1 MKKTDRENAET
12 QKLDTVDV
20 VAESNYSTV
29 SEEYNQLFR
38 AWRNDETNEYAFHC
52 RKREKEA
59 VYVEGKGYHDTDPA
73 VEERNTMLRINVV
86 LGMAMLYYLLIENL
100 LTAVLMVAAQLMGLD
115 VGYCY
120 SDGTV
125 YGNQTAVLIILMLK
139 TLLKYLVP
147 ILVFRFSFR
156 LPRRVAYRLKP
167 EEPREIPASLAVA
180 LVVFAVVNIWLM
192 FSSANLLSFSTLGEA
207 YYTVSYM
214 RPVYQAIYLIFE
226 LLMVSILKE
235 VMFHGEILHV
245 LRQFGDWYAIF
256 LTAML
261 AVCAA
266 HSHVTV
272 LMELCMSIVT
282 GIAVL
287 RSGSLLSGILNQIM
301 CHILLFA
308 FFFLEISSNRS
319 LHTYRPLLMAAV
331 LLTGVILCFTVIR
344 PTEKSPALL
353 SQKHYLSGRERIMT
367 LLHFGPLTIIF
378 CLCAFLMVIEVV
390 F

>member
-1 MKKTDRENAET
+1 MKKIKKRNLET

-38 AWRNDETNEYAFHC
+38 AWRNDETNEYAFRC

-59 VYVEGKGYHDTDPA
+59 VYVEGKGYHATDPV

-100 LTAVLMVAAQLMGLD
+100 LTAVLMGAAQLVGLD

-147 ILVFRFSFR
+147 ILVIRFSFR
-156 LPRRVAYRLKP
+156 MPHRMAYRLKP
-167 EEPREIPASLAVA
+167 EEAREIPASLAMT
-180 LVVFAVVNIWLM
+180 LVIFAITNTWFL
-192 FSSANLLSFSTLGEA
+192 FSSANLLSFSTLGGA

-214 RPVYQAIYLIFE
+214 RPSYQVIYLVFE
-226 LLMVSILKE
+226 LFMVCILKE
-235 VMFHGEILHV
+235 VMFHGEALHV
-245 LRQFGDWYAIF
+245 LRQFGDWYAVF
-256 LTAML
+256 LTAIL
-261 AVCAA
+261 AVCAT

-272 LMELCMSIVT
+272 LMELTMSIVT

-287 RSGSLLSGILNQIM
+287 RSGSLLPAILDQIVY
-301 CHILLFA
+301 HVLLFSL
-308 FFFLEISSNRS
+308 FYFEISPNRI
-319 LHTYRPLLMAAV
+319 LHTYRPLLMFAV
-331 LLTGVILCFTVIR
+331 FLLGVFLCIAVIR
-344 PTEKSPALL
+344 PAKKNPALL
-353 SQKHYLSGRERIMT
+353 SQKHYLSFGERIYT

-378 CLCAFLMVIEVV
+378 CLCAILMVIEVV

>member
-1 MKKTDRENAET
+1 MKKTDGKNIQT
-12 QKLDTVDV
+12 QKPDTVDV

-29 SEEYNQLFR
+29 SEEYNTSFR

-52 RKREKEA
+52 RKREKEV
-59 VYVEGKGYHDTDPA
+59 VYVEGKGYHDIDPA

-86 LGMAMLYYLLIENL
+86 LGMAMLYYLLIENM
-100 LTAVLMVAAQLMGLD
+100 LTAVLMGVAQLMGLD

-147 ILVFRFSFR
+147 ILVFHFSFR
-156 LPRRVAYRLKP
+156 MPRRVAYRLRP
-167 EEPREIPASLAVA
+167 EEPREIPASLAV
-180 LVVFAVVNIWLM
+180 LLIMFAVVNIWLL
-192 FSSANLLSFSTLGEA
+192 FSSSNLLSFSTLGDA

-214 RPVYQAIYLIFE
+214 RPAYQAIYLIFE

-266 HSHVTV
+266 HSHVTM
-272 LMELCMSIVT
+272 LMELSMSIVT

-287 RSGSLLSGILNQIM
+287 RSGSLLAGILDQLV
-301 CHILLFA
+301 CHILLFS
-308 FFFLEISSNRS
+308 FFYLEISPDGSLYSYRS
-319 LHTYRPLLMAAV
+319 LLMAAV
-331 LLTGVILCFTVIR
+331 LLTGLILCVTVIR

-353 SQKHYLSGRERIMT
+353 PQKHFLTFRERLKT

-378 CLCAFLMVIEVV
+378 CLCAILTLVEVM